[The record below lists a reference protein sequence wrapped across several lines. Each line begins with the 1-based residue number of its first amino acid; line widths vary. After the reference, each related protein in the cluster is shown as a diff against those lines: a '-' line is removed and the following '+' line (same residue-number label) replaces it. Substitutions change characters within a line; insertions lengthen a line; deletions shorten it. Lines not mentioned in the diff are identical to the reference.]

1 MSKLLALADAEVIL
15 VGTKAP
21 LNALLQAYDG
31 RDVLIAGTP
40 VINTTHS
47 AEPQVRTVPKWVV
60 VNSGPPVNSSD
71 WKIFQYKL

>member
-47 AEPQVRTVPKWVV
+47 AEPQVRTVPK
-60 VNSGPPVNSSD
+60 
-71 WKIFQYKL
+71 